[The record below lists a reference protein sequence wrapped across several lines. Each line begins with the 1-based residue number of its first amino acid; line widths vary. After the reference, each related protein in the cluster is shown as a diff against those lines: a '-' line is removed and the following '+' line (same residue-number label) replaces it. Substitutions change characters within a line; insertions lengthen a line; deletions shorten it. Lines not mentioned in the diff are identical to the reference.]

1 MAEESVENIEE
12 TEAHTEADAQ
22 NEAGSESEVDVEA
35 GEAAEETA
43 AAEDSEATEESEAV
57 DAPSDESSDDH
68 DADGGPELEIL
79 EDPATAEIQRL
90 EGVIEELQGRLRAV
104 SAAYQKQQAEV
115 AATRT
120 RLERQAAVK
129 EELRRGEV
137 VAGLFDPV
145 ENLKRSMDAVRK
157 GASNEDTLQG
167 LELVLKAFMGSFE
180 KLGLEEVPGKG
191 AAFDPNIHEALTAI
205 PVTDPSLDQ
214 VVMEVFSTGYRIG
227 SRLIAPAKV
236 IVGAYQE
243 PAGEA

>member
-1 MAEESVENIEE
+1 MAEESIENTEE
-12 TEAHTEADAQ
+12 SVVSESEHAAAADPVDATEPAVDTEADAPP
-22 NEAGSESEVDVEA
+22 
-35 GEAAEETA
+35 EE
-43 AAEDSEATEESEAV
+43 D
-57 DAPSDESSDDH
+57 DAPH
-68 DADGGPELEIL
+68 LEIID
-79 EDPATAEIQRL
+79 DPATAEIQRL

-104 SAAYQKQQAEV
+104 SAAYQKQQAEI

-137 VAGLFDPV
+137 VAGLFDPL
-145 ENLKRSMDAVRK
+145 ENLKRSMEAVKK

-191 AAFDPNIHEALTAI
+191 AAFDPNVHEALTAM
-205 PVTDPSLDQ
+205 PVTDPALDQ
-214 VVMEVFSTGYRIG
+214 VVIEVFSTGYRIG

-243 PAGEA
+243 PVGEA